1 MRDRDDNDTLD
12 TVRKLKQGTRLSW
25 GFASVADLIDYKL
38 VQNSRPAFIPR
49 EFRIHDLPL
58 SHGARRIASAQP
70 CFSADKLNRP
80 FYLGPCYIL
89 TDPRGFSCF
98 LFSFFPA
105 HFIRTVTLRSLIW
118 VARIL
123 SLSFLLPFLLVVV
136 ADKFPAI
143 NSQGLITPNSI
154 FYRHRGRVHSRS
166 RSILVAFQQI
176 QTPIH
181 TCDVIT
187 QFERTPW

>member
-1 MRDRDDNDTLD
+1 MSSYLFVCAFPLSFCPFIYRSSTCLRVASSIKRQFVCQTRDRDDNDTLD

-38 VQNSRPAFIPR
+38 VQNSRPAFIPQ

-105 HFIRTVTLRSLIW
+105 HFIRTVTLRSLI
-118 VARIL
+118 
-123 SLSFLLPFLLVVV
+123 
-136 ADKFPAI
+136 
-143 NSQGLITPNSI
+143 
-154 FYRHRGRVHSRS
+154 
-166 RSILVAFQQI
+166 
-176 QTPIH
+176 
-181 TCDVIT
+181 
-187 QFERTPW
+187 